1 MNIAEQMGLVLERTS
16 HSVNIKERMD
26 FSCALFTA
34 DGELIANAPHIPV
47 HLGSM
52 SDSVRAVIEK
62 HENNI
67 SPGDSFILN
76 NPYQGGT
83 HLPDITVITPVFEQD
98 TNDQKPS
105 LLFFVASR
113 GHHADIGGITP
124 GSMPASSQSI
134 IEEGVLLDNIRFV
147 QNYQLDDAL
156 LTKLLTQGQYPARKP
171 DQNIADLRA
180 QLAANHQG
188 ISELHKL
195 IEEFGREQGYTT

>member
-1 MNIAEQMGLVLERTS
+1 MAIVLTRIDKQTAKYKLNNSHKADPVLLEIFNRRFMAIAEQMGLVLQRTS

-26 FSCALFTA
+26 FSCALFTS

-62 HENNI
+62 HKNDI
-67 SPGDSFILN
+67 SAGDSFILN

-83 HLPDITVITPVFEQD
+83 HLPDITVITPVFKQD
-98 TNDQKPS
+98 TDDQKPS

-134 IEEGVLLDNIRFV
+134 AEEGILLDNICFV
-147 QNYQLDDAL
+147 KNYQLDEAL
-156 LTKLLTQGQYPARKP
+156 LTKLLTRGTVSS
-171 DQNIADLRA
+171 A
-180 QLAANHQG
+180 QA
-188 ISELHKL
+188 
-195 IEEFGREQGYTT
+195 